1 MTMEKSADTEQ
12 EIIRIKLSAKY
23 EMPIMGIKIIEH
35 RYGSAFLS
43 KGELHFSNSREWSD
57 EIKYSN
63 YQCDIDEGLFC
74 LSKKD
79 QGFQSMKPDITQ

>member
-57 EIKYSN
+57 EI
-63 YQCDIDEGLFC
+63 
-74 LSKKD
+74 
-79 QGFQSMKPDITQ
+79 